1 MNQVFI
7 VTPFG
12 TKNGIDFSRVE
23 RELIQP
29 AIKAVGFSGG
39 TTGEIIK
46 QGNIRTDMFQKLLVA
61 DLVIA
66 DVSIHNANAFYE
78 LGVRHAFREKRT
90 FLIRCSQAS
99 LPAEARLDEVPFDVK
114 TDRYFEYQLN
124 DLAGSLP
131 KLIAALRSTID
142 SEDRDSP
149 IFQLL
154 PKLEEYDHEVF
165 LPVPLD
171 FRESVELAAAEGRV
185 GDLSLFAEEAGSF
198 EWATSGLRLVGNI
211 LFEIRRLDLSRT
223 VWEHVRERNPHDLE
237 ANLRLGT
244 IYHRLGDL
252 PRSDQAIERALDSS
266 KIENAQ
272 RAEAHALRGRNAKQ
286 RWQHEW
292 TAAGTAEEQRIAAL
306 RSKFLEDSWEQ
317 YGKGFEEDQ
326 NHYYSGLNAL
336 AMLTVLV
343 ELAAS
348 LPQIWAERFDDDASA
363 TQELGK
369 LGRMRQRLAGAV
381 ECSLEAA
388 RQRMAR
394 EGKYDPWL
402 EGSMADLY
410 CLTSK
415 RPDRVAA
422 AYRNAIA
429 ELKAFNLDAI
439 HRQIVLY
446 RHLGLLT
453 ANVAAALALPDW
465 GQSPAPVGPA
475 KAAAPPHA
483 IVFTGH
489 RIDAPGRKEPRFPA
503 DKESSARERIKRKL
517 IERLDQIK
525 GSAPRGL
532 AGAASGGDIL
542 FLEVCQEL
550 GIPTDLYLALPPDA
564 FCNASVK
571 DAGPDWEKRF
581 YDLVASHPNY
591 RVLAEEDE
599 LPRVA
604 PCETELRPVEAKQS
618 MDASQ
623 RHGSRRKE
631 HHAHC
636 PMELPGWRRSGRHGT
651 HGPGSGEAE
660 CPNHHHRHEKGV
672 RAYISR

>member
-1 MNQVFI
+1 MNHVFI

-66 DVSIHNANAFYE
+66 DISIHNANAFYE
-78 LGVRHAFREKRT
+78 LGARHAFREKRT
-90 FLIRCSQAS
+90 FLIRCSKES
-99 LPAEARLDEVPFDVK
+99 LPAEAKLDEVPFDLK
-114 TDRYFEYQLN
+114 TDRYFEYRLN

-154 PKLEEYDHEVF
+154 PKLEEYEHEVF

-198 EWATSGLRLVGNI
+198 EWAISGLCLIGNP
-211 LFEIRRLDLSRT
+211 LFQMKRFDLSRA
-223 VWEHVRERNPHDLE
+223 VWERVREWNPHDLE
-237 ANLRLGT
+237 ANLLLGT
-244 IYHRLGDL
+244 IYQRLGDL
-252 PRSDQAIERALDSS
+252 VRSDQALERALDSP

-286 RWQHEW
+286 RWQDDW
-292 TAAGTAEEQRIAAL
+292 TAAGIPEAQRTAAL
-306 RSKFLEDSWEQ
+306 QSKFLDDAWQE

-343 ELAAS
+343 GLATD
-348 LPQIWAERFDDDASA
+348 LRQIWDERFDDEASSA
-363 TQELGK
+363 AELSRLK
-369 LGRMRQRLAGAV
+369 RKREHLAGAV

-388 RQRMAR
+388 QQRQER
-394 EGKYDPWL
+394 EGGRDPWL
-402 EGSMADLY
+402 QASIADLR
-410 CLTSK
+410 CLTSSK
-415 RPDRVAA
+415 PDRVAS
-422 AYRNAIA
+422 AYRKAIA
-429 ELKAFNLDAI
+429 ELQPFNLDSI
-439 HRQIVLY
+439 RRQLLLY
-446 RHLGLLT
+446 RQLGLLT
-453 ANVAAALALPDW
+453 ANVNAALALPNW
-465 GQSPAPVGPA
+465 GESFARVA
-475 KAAAPPHA
+475 ATNSAAPPHV

-489 RIDAPGRKEPRFPA
+489 RIDAPDRTEPRFPA
-503 DKESSARERIKRKL
+503 DKESVARERIKQKL
-517 IERLDQIK
+517 VERLGQIK

-532 AGAASGGDIL
+532 AGGASGGDIL

-564 FCNASVK
+564 FCEASVK
-571 DAGPDWEKRF
+571 DAGSQWEKRF
-581 YDLVASHPNY
+581 YELVASHADF

-599 LPRVA
+599 LPVWLRSRPNYDLWKRNNLWMLHNAVA
-604 PCETELRPVEAKQS
+604 LA
-618 MDASQ
+618 
-623 RHGSRRKE
+623 
-631 HHAHC
+631 
-636 PMELPGWRRSGRHGT
+636 GRNITLIALWNRQGGD
-651 HGPGSGEAE
+651 GPGGTEHMIQEVERLNARTIIIDTKKE
-660 CPNHHHRHEKGV
+660 FGL
-672 RAYISR
+672 